1 MVTEVVPAT
10 AFYPAEDYNQDYY

>member
-1 MVTEVVPAT
+1 MVPAT